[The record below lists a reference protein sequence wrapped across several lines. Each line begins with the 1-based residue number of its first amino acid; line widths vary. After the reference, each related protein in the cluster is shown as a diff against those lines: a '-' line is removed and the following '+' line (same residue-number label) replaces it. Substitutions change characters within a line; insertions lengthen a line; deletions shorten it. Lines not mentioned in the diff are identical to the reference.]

1 MKNSDFRKFVEAQ
14 INIAAGKIIDKGT
27 TSDDIALGRLN
38 VLHGLRRTLDNKS
51 TPEDIGAWGAI
62 NDALQQLGVLDS
74 DETLFS
80 GLEA

>member
-1 MKNSDFRKFVEAQ
+1 MTRSEFRNFVEQQ

-38 VLHGLRRTLDNKS
+38 VLHGLRRTLDNNS
-51 TPEDIGAWGAI
+51 TPEDVGTLGVI
-62 NDALQQLGVLDS
+62 NDALQQLGVLKS